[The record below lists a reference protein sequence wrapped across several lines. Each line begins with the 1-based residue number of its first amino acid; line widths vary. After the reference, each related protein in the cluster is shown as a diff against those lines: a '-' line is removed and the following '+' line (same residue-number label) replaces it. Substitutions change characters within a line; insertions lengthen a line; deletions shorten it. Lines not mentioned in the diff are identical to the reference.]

1 MSATSQV
8 TTPEIVTSS
17 TPQLRKLNAEVV
29 TTMTTS
35 FLKRLGHK
43 SGLKPKRVSLEG
55 DVYTVEVG
63 KKFTAIV
70 QVSAETREIKEYD
83 VQPKAE
89 EGFFGFFFSKNSS
102 NNPWYLCNS
111 QCWIIFR
118 FSSTCTLIHFR

>member
-1 MSATSQV
+1 MSSTSQA

-17 TPQLRKLNAEVV
+17 SPQLRKLNAEVV

-55 DVYTVEVG
+55 NIYTVEVET
-63 KKFTAIV
+63 KKSTAIV

-83 VQPKAE
+83 VQPKTE
-89 EGFFGFFFSKNSS
+89 EGFLASFSPRNLLIVLGISAIVNVGLYFGFQG
-102 NNPWYLCNS
+102 L
-111 QCWIIFR
+111 R
-118 FSSTCTLIHFR
+118 L

>member
-1 MSATSQV
+1 LSAISQE
-8 TTPEIVTSS
+8 TAPEIVTSATS
-17 TPQLRKLNAEVV
+17 QLRKMNAEVV

-55 DVYTVEVG
+55 EVYTVEVET

-83 VQPKAE
+83 VQPKTE
-89 EGFFGFFFSKNSS
+89 ESFFASFSPKTLLIVFVISAIVNVGLYFGFKA
-102 NNPWYLCNS
+102 LG
-111 QCWIIFR
+111 
-118 FSSTCTLIHFR
+118 L

>member
-1 MSATSQV
+1 
-8 TTPEIVTSS
+8 
-17 TPQLRKLNAEVV
+17 
-29 TTMTTS
+29 MTTS

-55 DVYTVEVG
+55 DTYTVEVET

-89 EGFFGFFFSKNSS
+89 ESFLASLSPRTLLIVIGISAIVNAGLYFGFQALGF
-102 NNPWYLCNS
+102 
-111 QCWIIFR
+111 
-118 FSSTCTLIHFR
+118 

>member
-1 MSATSQV
+1 MSATSQE
-8 TTPEIVTSS
+8 TTPEFVTSA
-17 TPQLRKLNAEVV
+17 TPQMRKMNAEVV

-55 DVYTVEVG
+55 EVYTVEVET

-83 VQPKAE
+83 VQPKTE
-89 EGFFGFFFSKNSS
+89 ESFFASFSPKTLLIVFVISAIVNVGLYFGFKA
-102 NNPWYLCNS
+102 LG
-111 QCWIIFR
+111 
-118 FSSTCTLIHFR
+118 L